1 MASAAPPIPVDPS
14 SPLRRARC
22 VWGAVEHP
30 ESGYPQVAISG
41 PQGMLRR
48 TVDCAPATQP
58 RVYLVS
64 EPIDAGEGEAIVV
77 AFAGGDLR
85 QVQSFADLRTSH

>member
-1 MASAAPPIPVDPS
+1 
-14 SPLRRARC
+14 
-22 VWGAVEHP
+22 
-30 ESGYPQVAISG
+30 
-41 PQGMLRR
+41 MLRR